1 MYVTCVGRIGKNLR
15 NQTQD
20 ALRKKIVFE
29 GNSEFLDNVR
39 VAIVKHFFRLIPT
52 YTLCI
57 ATNSP
62 VEVEASKNQA
72 LMFAGVAATY
82 ANAEEMQR
90 LKRTLAI

>member
-1 MYVTCVGRIGKNLR
+1 MV
-15 NQTQD
+15 
-20 ALRKKIVFE
+20 
-29 GNSEFLDNVR
+29 
-39 VAIVKHFFRLIPT
+39 VAIVKHFFRFIPT
-52 YTLCI
+52 YTLLCI

-72 LMFAGVAATY
+72 LMLANVAATY